1 MLYCRLVGKALEKK
15 GSESKS
21 DYSLVL
27 AKLIERLQLKEQ
39 LEASVSD
46 ESEEVDMRLEN
57 LAHTAVCIIYQT
69 LSLPPFLSLSLS
81 LSSLSD
87 RQIDVAD
94 FAYEVAQYPDAEALL
109 VQVGLSCI
117 HKVVM
122 NSFADGGATAG
133 AVPGAR

>member
-81 LSSLSD
+81 LSHLSLIVRSTS
-87 RQIDVAD
+87 RTS
-94 FAYEVAQYPDAEALL
+94 PTRWRSTPTLRR
-109 VQVGLSCI
+109 CWC
-117 HKVVM
+117 
-122 NSFADGGATAG
+122 
-133 AVPGAR
+133 R